1 MLFWG
6 KNGMK
11 RVKEIDITQ
20 KRYKYLL
27 FVSCLLV
34 TVSIVLGVLFAIYGW
49 VVRQTKETITQN
61 VENELTNLNFF
72 FTRQMDSYRELME
85 NSWRSSTVRSY
96 IYSTSS
102 SEMQRYRVALN
113 LNSLTGSLP
122 EIEYVCLF
130 SDKDGYRY
138 FGSRYPGKE
147 EKNLLEEKVQNSTN
161 DLQYFYLNSES
172 REDLCIFMT
181 ERKYMGEKPYHG
193 IVFAIDLNKMQNK
206 RDATTDQ
213 PFLILDKDGNALIH
227 KNIAV
232 KNVPAIWAA
241 VSEKNDG
248 SDINIE
254 GQRYILTT
262 LENDFY
268 GLTLV
273 RLSGIDAS
281 REQLNEFIRFVF
293 IVLVISLMIG
303 FAMAWWISLMIYSP
317 LNRFLGRLRVE
328 TLPVHLEGVTQKTD
342 DTSEKII
349 SRIDVLSRQYH
360 NNHILAYLEEK
371 SEDDRVPEEL
381 RVEKGKNHE
390 AFVLVQSM
398 EKQIREDIPEAFR
411 KEMGKRFATFQTA
424 VYYDCRNKWFLVTVK
439 EADSNRVLYD
449 EQLGTLIWKMMHK
462 DSRFADLHVVI
473 SRVMD
478 NSGDL
483 MTEFQQVL
491 IGTKHF
497 LFDPEQRVLT
507 SRDFSFMQTG
517 DVPDEIT
524 KNYYN
529 KIKKADLDGAKQNIP
544 FLIGV
549 LGAYRSRDAIRNMA
563 HICLNVEQCALNK
576 EMTMKQRQEHTMD
589 HYIKLSELT
598 SREELVNYLENITE
612 DACLENKVYMERSSR
627 LDILTAIQYIREHFT
642 DKDISVDRVSEEFG
656 ISGSYFSKTFNEN
669 VGMTFPE
676 YVTDM
681 RMTYAHELLEE
692 RPELSIKKAAEM
704 CGFNGVSYFSAQYK
718 KKYGV
723 SPSQRRKTR

>member
-1 MLFWG
+1 
-6 KNGMK
+6 MK
-11 RVKEIDITQ
+11 KVKEIDITQ

-27 FVSCLLV
+27 FASYLLV

-49 VVRQTKETITQN
+49 MVRQTKETITQS
-61 VENELTNLNFF
+61 VENELTNLNSF

-102 SEMQRYRVALN
+102 SEMQRYRMALN

-130 SDKDGYRY
+130 SDNDGYRY
-138 FGSRYPGKE
+138 FGNRYPGKE
-147 EKNLLEEKVQNSTN
+147 EKKLLEERVHSSTN
-161 DLQYFYLNSES
+161 DLQYFYLNAEG

-181 ERKYMGEKPYHG
+181 ERRYMGEKPYHG
-193 IVFAIDLNKMQNK
+193 IVFAIDLKKMQK
-206 RDATTDQ
+206 ELDATTDQ

-232 KNVPAIWAA
+232 EDVPVIWAA
-241 VSEKNDG
+241 VSGTNGG

-254 GQRYILTT
+254 GQRYVITA
-262 LENDFY
+262 LENEFY

-273 RLSGIDAS
+273 RLSGINANRD
-281 REQLNEFIRFVF
+281 QLNEFIRFVF

-303 FAMAWWISLMIYSP
+303 FVMAWWISLMIYSP

-371 SEDDRVPEEL
+371 SEDKGVPEEL
-381 RVEKGKNHE
+381 QIETGKNHE

-411 KEMGKRFATFQTA
+411 KEMEKCFATFQTA
-424 VYYDCRNKWFLVTVK
+424 EYYDCRNKWFLVTVR

-462 DSRFADLHVVI
+462 DSHFADLHVVI
-473 SRVMD
+473 SRVM
-478 NSGDL
+478 NQSEEL
-483 MTEFQQVL
+483 IAEFQQTL

-524 KNYYN
+524 KNYYD
-529 KIKKADLDGAKQNIP
+529 KIKRADLDGAKKNIP

-563 HICLNVEQCALNK
+563 RICLNVEQCALNK
-576 EMTMKQRQEHTMD
+576 EMTMKQKQEHTMD
-589 HYIKLSELT
+589 HYIKLSELA

-627 LDILTAIQYIREHFT
+627 LDILAAIQYIREHFT

-656 ISGSYFSKTFNEN
+656 ISVSYFSKTFNEN

-676 YVTDM
+676 YITDM
-681 RMTYAHELLEE
+681 RMTYAYELLEE